1 MKVYHIGTFVWLGT
15 LTIVHGSMRCGCR
28 NRGAGG
34 RSSPP
39 DFGTSINLYI
49 SIRGGAD
56 YARNIM
62 YYSPSRIFR
71 SSYGPVTEAG
81 FSSESF
87 LHGR

>member
-1 MKVYHIGTFVWLGT
+1 MEVCDATVETGGQGGDHPPQILVHRLTF
-15 LTIVHGSMRCGCR
+15 
-28 NRGAGG
+28 
-34 RSSPP
+34 
-39 DFGTSINLYI
+39 I
-49 SIRGGAD
+49 SQSGGGAD

>member
-39 DFGTSINLYI
+39 DFGTSVNLYI
-49 SIRGGAD
+49 SIRGGGQ
-56 YARNIM
+56 IM
-62 YYSPSRIFR
+62 PATLCTTH
-71 SSYGPVTEAG
+71 PLV
-81 FSSESF
+81 FSD
-87 LHGR
+87 LPTAL